1 MDNLERIL
9 SSLEKPMLETLQ
21 AWIRIPSV
29 KGDGQP
35 DAPFGPVVRQMLD
48 HALEDCKNLGFK
60 VEQFDGYIGHADM
73 GEGSDEDALAI
84 LAHLDVVPAGDGW
97 QRDPFGGQVE
107 NGHIYG
113 RGTSDDK
120 GPAVAALYAMHAVQQ
135 AGIPLKRK
143 VRLILGCDEESG
155 WEDIDHYNKVAHMP
169 RSGFSPDANYPVINI
184 EKGMLRLELHA
195 KPAATGLQV
204 LTFNTGERL
213 NVVPGKAEATV
224 KGGADLVDRVAA
236 IGKQQGWP
244 VVATH
249 KDGVVTIS
257 ATGKTGHAAH
267 PQLGRNAIGQVLITL
282 RELGTQGAVK
292 LLADTI
298 GMEYDAKGLSASI
311 EDGVSGA
318 LTCNMGIIRVS
329 PEKLSACLD
338 IRYPITTNP
347 DMLQRLIAQS
357 LPGFEVKRL
366 DSKEPHYVPENS
378 ELVQQLLSAYHQVTG
393 LPKGTL
399 AIGGGTYARSLK
411 EGVAFGA
418 LFPDE
423 PDVAHQADE
432 NVLVENLNRNM
443 RIFAHAIVKLAG
455 QQND

>member
-1 MDNLERIL
+1 MKKLETIL

-29 KGDGQP
+29 KGDSQP
-35 DAPFGPVVRQMLD
+35 DAPFGPEVRQMLD
-48 HALEDCKNLGFK
+48 HALQDCQRLGFA
-60 VEQFDGYIGHADM
+60 VQQFDGYIGHADM
-73 GEGSDEDALAI
+73 GKGDDEEALAI
-84 LAHLDVVPAGDGW
+84 LVHLDVVPAGDGW
-97 QRDPFGGQVE
+97 QRHPFGAQVE
-107 NGHIYG
+107 NGCIYG

-155 WEDIDHYNKVAHMP
+155 WEDIEHYKKVAHMP

-195 KPAATGLQV
+195 KPASSGLQV
-204 LTFNTGERL
+204 LSFNTGERL

-224 KGGADLVDRVAA
+224 AGGSEMVECVAA
-236 IGKQQGWP
+236 ISQQQGWP
-244 VVATH
+244 VKATH
-249 KDGVVTIS
+249 HNGVVTIS

-282 RELGTQGAVK
+282 RELGAQGAIRQ
-292 LLADTI
+292 LADTI

-311 EDGVSGA
+311 EDGISGA
-318 LTCNMGIIRVS
+318 LTCNLGIIRVS
-329 PEKLSACLD
+329 PDHLTASLD
-338 IRYPITTNP
+338 IRYPLTADP
-347 DMLQRLIAQS
+347 EMLQRLIAQS

-366 DSKEPHYVPENS
+366 GCKEPHHVPENS
-378 ELVQQLLSAYHQVTG
+378 ELVQELLNAYHQVTG
-393 LPKGTL
+393 LPKETL
-399 AIGGGTYARSLK
+399 AIGGGTYARSLR

-418 LFPDE
+418 LFPGE
-423 PDVAHQADE
+423 ADVAHQADE
-432 NVLVENLNRNM
+432 SVLIKNLYRNM
-443 RIFAHAIVKLAG
+443 RIFAHSIVKLAG
-455 QQND
+455 QQDG